1 MQELQ
6 ITVSLIPA
14 ERGKDLSLD
23 LPKEAI
29 ASLMA
34 EVAEGEP
41 SDTLRLQLHLHR
53 GLAGKI
59 EVTGS
64 LSGVWSIACGRCLCP
79 LSIPIASTIQAT
91 YLPQTQR
98 PSNDELE
105 LQEDDLN
112 IDFYQ
117 GDTLS
122 LTDLLR
128 EVLLLDIPAY
138 PLCGEDCVGLCANC
152 GRNLNE
158 GACECAPPPVHLGM
172 AALQERL
179 KS

>member
-1 MQELQ
+1 ME
-6 ITVSLIPA
+6 TVA
-14 ERGKDLSLD
+14 
-23 LPKEAI
+23 A
-29 ASLMA
+29 LMSA
-34 EVAEGEP
+34 VAEGEP
-41 SDTLRLQLHLHR
+41 SDTLHLQLHLHR

-64 LSGVWSIACGRCLCP
+64 LSGLWSIACGRCLRS
-79 LSIPIASTIQAT
+79 LSIPISSTIQAT

-98 PSNDELE
+98 PNHEELE

-112 IDFYQ
+112 TDFYQ

-128 EVLLLDIPAY
+128 EVLLLDIPTY

-158 GACECAPPPVHLGM
+158 EVCDCAPPPAHLGM